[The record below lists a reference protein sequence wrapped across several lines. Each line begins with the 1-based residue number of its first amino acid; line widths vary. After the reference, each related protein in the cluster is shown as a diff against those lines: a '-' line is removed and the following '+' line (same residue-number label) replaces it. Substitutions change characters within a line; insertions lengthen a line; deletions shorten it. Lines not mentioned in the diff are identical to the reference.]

1 MSARRGLLLA
11 ALLCAAGAGL
21 VLLAAGR
28 RWAGV
33 EIVGAGTPIVR
44 ALTGHDLAAPATA
57 LGWAGLGGLAALLAV
72 RGRART
78 AVGAAL
84 VAFGAGAGYSSAAG
98 VGRAHVLSVA
108 ADKSNLSAFLSTDVH
123 TGGWW
128 WGVSVAGGAL
138 LVASGLLTIV
148 RGRRWPGMSARYDA
162 ARGGGPATADH
173 REPDDPGG
181 HAAASAPPAA
191 KPPPAATDPARLW
204 QAIDRGED
212 PTARGGTD
220 RGTDRGGTDR
230 GGASTGSGG
239 RRRDR

>member
-1 MSARRGLLLA
+1 MAARRGLLVA

-21 VLLAAGR
+21 VILAAGR

-33 EIVGAGTPIVR
+33 EVVGAGTPIVR
-44 ALTGHDLAAPATA
+44 ALIGRDLAGLAAA

-84 VAFGAGAGYSSAAG
+84 LAFGGGVCYDSVAG

-123 TGGWW
+123 MGAWW
-128 WGVSVAGGAL
+128 VVSVAGGTL

-148 RGRRWPGMSARYDA
+148 RGGRWPGMSARYDA
-162 ARGGGPATADH
+162 ARGGRQAASDGPETDRPQTDH
-173 REPDDPGG
+173 PQT
-181 HAAASAPPAA
+181 AAAAARGAAPRPAA
-191 KPPPAATDPARLW
+191 ADPSRLW
-204 QAIDRGED
+204 QALDRGED
-212 PTARGGTD
+212 PTAAGGTD
-220 RGTDRGGTDR
+220 AGTD
-230 GGASTGSGG
+230 ASTESRE
-239 RRRDR
+239 RRRNH